1 MTSMTDIPE
10 LIAAPAKDSGVKMT
24 PMLEQYLSIKA
35 QHKDPLLF
43 YRMGDFYELFFEDA
57 EIAARELQIALT
69 SRTPNAEHKIP
80 MCGVPHHAVRSYIN
94 QLLDKGYSVAI
105 CEQVED
111 PREAKGLV
119 KREVRIV
126 ETPGMAVEDDNL
138 PSKGH
143 SFLGALCWNEKDQAG
158 AFAWLDFSTGD
169 WAGLHSNRENEL
181 WQWVLKLA
189 PRELL
194 LPDAAKLPNGLEFSK
209 TQVVRLPV
217 RGGFELKSAEERILK
232 AQGVQELAALN
243 LDKKPELVQACGA
256 LLAYAAQT
264 QMREITHLA
273 QFKLLQLNKHLI
285 LDEISE
291 RNLEIFRRLDGR
303 RGPGTLWHVLDKT
316 VTPMGGRLLEER
328 LRHPWRDL
336 AVIQAG
342 QDAVGCFLDN
352 EARHKAI
359 NAALH
364 DIYDLERLST
374 RIFLNRAAPR
384 DFIALRTALGKLPEL
399 RDAIEKLSC
408 PVGAYPTQAE
418 AIGENLPKPLREI
431 LKSWDNLNDYYEL
444 LERALVDSPPP
455 IITEGRLF
463 RTGFNP
469 ELDELIDLTEHGEE
483 RISELLAREQ
493 TAHGLPRLRLGYNK
507 VFGHYFELS
516 RAAMQDTLPEHFI
529 RRQTLANAER
539 FTTEEL
545 KELEGKLLSAEE
557 RRKNLEY
564 KLFQDLRETVAAARA
579 RMLFM
584 AEAIAAVDLW
594 QSLAAVARAWNW
606 VRPEMHEGLNIA
618 IVQGR
623 HPVVEAVQGA
633 LRFIPNDLRL
643 DERRRVLLITGPNM
657 AGKSTVLRQAAIIC
671 LLAQIGSYV
680 PAGKASLG
688 ICDRIFCRVGAS
700 DNLAQGQSTFMVEMM
715 ETARI
720 LRQATRKSLVI
731 LDEIGRGTST
741 FDGLSLAWAVAE
753 DLTRKGEGGIRTL
766 FATHYHELTAL
777 EGKLPGL
784 HNMNVLVAEN
794 NGEMVFTRRLVPG
807 PTDKSYG
814 IEVAKLAGV
823 PQNVVARAK
832 RILLDLETRARQS
845 GQASPARQALEN
857 LPPLPGLEYVT
868 EAASG
873 PNQSESPACDVP
885 HPLLV
890 SLRDLDPERLSPL
903 EALKTLMEWKH
914 LWGGEQ

>member
-1 MTSMTDIPE
+1 MSEDFVLNPP
-10 LIAAPAKDSGVKMT
+10 AAPEDGVKMT

-35 QHKDPLLF
+35 KYKEPLLF

-57 EIAARELQIALT
+57 EIASRELQIALT
-69 SRTPNAEHKIP
+69 SRTPKAEHKVP
-80 MCGVPHHAVRSYIN
+80 MCGVPHHAARSYMN
-94 QLLDKGYSVAI
+94 QLLAKGYSVAV

-138 PSKGH
+138 PAKGH
-143 SFLGALCWNEKDQAG
+143 SYLGALYWDEKDQIG

-169 WAGLHSNRENEL
+169 WAGLHSGKESEL

-194 LPDAAKLPNGLEFSK
+194 LPDKLTPPAAFDFSGA
-209 TQVVRLPV
+209 QVVRLPG
-217 RGGFELKSAEERILK
+217 RGGFELKNAEARILK

-256 LLAYAAQT
+256 ILAYAAQT
-264 QMREITHLA
+264 QMRDIAHLT

-316 VTPMGGRLLEER
+316 ITPMGGRLLEER
-328 LRHPWRDL
+328 LRHPWRDM
-336 AVIQAG
+336 AIINAG
-342 QDAVGCFLDN
+342 QDAVGCFLGN
-352 EARHKAI
+352 EPRHKALVS
-359 NAALH
+359 ALH

-374 RIFLNRAAPR
+374 RIFLNRATPR

-399 RDAIEKLSC
+399 REALGKMGC
-408 PVGAYPTQAE
+408 PLGAYATQVE
-418 AIGENLPKPLREI
+418 AVGDNLPTPLRQI
-431 LKSWDNLNDYYEL
+431 LAGWDDLGDYHAL
-444 LERALVDSPPP
+444 LEKALVDEPPP
-455 IITEGRLF
+455 AITEGGLF
-463 RTGFNP
+463 RAGFTP

-483 RISELLAREQ
+483 RINDLLAREQ
-493 TAHGLPRLRLGYNK
+493 AAHSLPRLRLGYNK

-516 RAAMQDTLPEHFI
+516 HAAMQGNPPEHFI

-545 KELEGKLLSAEE
+545 KALEDKLVSAEE
-557 RRKNLEY
+557 RRKKLEY
-564 KLFQDLRETVAAARA
+564 KLFQDLRENIASARS
-579 RMLFM
+579 RLLFM
-584 AEAIAAVDLW
+584 AEAIAALDLW

-606 VRPEMHEGLNIA
+606 VRPVVHEGLDIA

-623 HPVVEAVQGA
+623 HPVVEAVQGT

-680 PAGKASLG
+680 PAKEARLG

-777 EGKLPGL
+777 EGRLPGL
-784 HNMNVLVAEN
+784 HNMNVLVTES

-807 PTDKSYG
+807 PTDRSYG
-814 IEVAKLAGV
+814 IEVARLAGV
-823 PQNVVARAK
+823 PQHVVARAK
-832 RILLDLETRARQS
+832 RILLDLEARARQN
-845 GQASPARQALEN
+845 GQASPVRQAMDS
-857 LPPLPGLEYVT
+857 LPALPGLEQVT
-868 EAASG
+868 AQAA
-873 PNQSESPACDVP
+873 PPILEDPACEVP

-890 SLRDLDPERLSPL
+890 SLRDLNPEHLSPL
-903 EALKTLMEWKH
+903 DALKTLMEWKH
-914 LWGGEQ
+914 LWGGKQ

>member
-1 MTSMTDIPE
+1 MADVPE
-10 LIAAPAKDSGVKMT
+10 LTTAAAPESGLKMT
-24 PMLEQYLSIKA
+24 PMLEQYLSIKE
-35 QHKDPLLF
+35 QHKTPLLF

-57 EIAARELQIALT
+57 EIASRELQIALT
-69 SRTPNAEHKIP
+69 SRTPNAEHKMP
-80 MCGVPHHAVRSYIN
+80 MCGVPHHAARAYIN
-94 QLLDKGYSVAI
+94 QLLAKGYSVAI

-138 PSKGH
+138 PAKGH
-143 SFLGALCWNEKDQAG
+143 SFLGALYWNEQSQTG
-158 AFAWLDFSTGD
+158 GFAWLDFSTGD
-169 WAGLHSNRENEL
+169 WAGLISNKENEL
-181 WQWVLKLA
+181 WQWVLKLS

-194 LPDAAKLPNGLEFSK
+194 LPDAAKLPSGLEFSG
-209 TQVVRLPV
+209 TQVVRLPL
-217 RGGFELKSAEERILK
+217 RSGFEFKGAEARILK

-243 LDKKPELVQACGA
+243 LDKKPELAQACGA

-264 QMREITHLA
+264 QMRDITHLT
-273 QFKLLQLNKHLI
+273 QFKLLQLSKHLI

-336 AVIQAG
+336 EVINSG
-342 QDAVGCFLDN
+342 LDVVDCFLKSQV
-352 EARHKAI
+352 RHKEVI
-359 NAALH
+359 SALG

-374 RIFLNRAAPR
+374 RIFLNRATPR
-384 DFIALRTALGKLPEL
+384 DFIALRAALGKLPEL
-399 RDAIEKLSC
+399 REAIAKLDS
-408 PVGAYPTQAE
+408 PSGAYPTQIE
-418 AIGENLPKPLREI
+418 ACGENLPKPMRAVLDN
-431 LKSWDNLNDYYEL
+431 WDDLSEYRSL

-455 IITEGRLF
+455 TITEGGLF
-463 RTGFNP
+463 KTGFTS

-483 RISELLAREQ
+483 RINELLAREQ
-493 TAHGLPRLRLGYNK
+493 AAHSLPRLRLGFNK

-516 RAAMQDTLPEHFI
+516 HAAMQENMPAHFI

-545 KELEGKLLSAEE
+545 KELESKLLSAEE
-557 RRKNLEY
+557 KRKRLEY
-564 KLFQDLRETVAAARA
+564 TLFQNLRETIAAARS

-584 AEAIAAVDLW
+584 AEAVAAIDLW

-606 VRPEMHEGLNIA
+606 VRPTVHEGLDLA
-618 IVQGR
+618 ITQGR
-623 HPVVEAVQGA
+623 HPVVEAVQGTVH
-633 LRFIPNDLRL
+633 FIPNDLRL
-643 DERRRVLLITGPNM
+643 DEKRRVLLITGPNM

-680 PAGKASLG
+680 PAKTANIG

-720 LRQATRKSLVI
+720 LRQATKKSLVI

-753 DLTRKGEGGIRTL
+753 DLARKGEGGIRTL

-784 HNMNVLVAEN
+784 HNMNVLVTES

-807 PTDKSYG
+807 PTDRSYG
-814 IEVAKLAGV
+814 IEVARLAGV
-823 PQNVVARAK
+823 PGPVVARAK
-832 RILLDLETRARQS
+832 RILLDLEARARQN
-845 GQASPARQALEN
+845 GQASPVKQIMEGM
-857 LPPLPGLEYVT
+857 PPLPGFEYVA
-868 EAASG
+868 EQAATAAA
-873 PNQSESPACDVP
+873 SESPACDVP

-890 SLRDLDPERLSPL
+890 SLRDLDPDRLSPL

>member
-1 MTSMTDIPE
+1 MSDDLE
-10 LIAAPAKDSGVKMT
+10 LSAAAAPDGGVKMT

-35 QHKDPLLF
+35 KYKDPLLF

-57 EIAARELQIALT
+57 EIASRELQIALT
-69 SRTPNAEHKIP
+69 SRTPKAEHKVP
-80 MCGVPHHAVRSYIN
+80 MCGVPHHAARSYMN
-94 QLLDKGYSVAI
+94 QLLAKGYSVAV

-138 PSKGH
+138 PTKGH
-143 SFLGALCWNEKDQAG
+143 SYLGALYWNEKDQTG

-169 WAGLHSNRENEL
+169 WAGLHSGKENEL

-194 LPDAAKLPNGLEFSK
+194 LPDRAHLPGTFDFSD
-209 TQVVRLPV
+209 TQVVRLPG

-256 LLAYAAQT
+256 LLSYAAQT
-264 QMREITHLA
+264 QMRDIAHLN

-328 LRHPWRDL
+328 LRHPWRDI
-336 AVIQAG
+336 AVITSS
-342 QDAVGCFLDN
+342 QDAVGCFLNN
-352 EARHKAI
+352 EPRHKTLV
-359 NAALH
+359 AALH

-374 RIFLNRAAPR
+374 RISLNRATPR

-399 RDAIEKLSC
+399 HEALGKMGC
-408 PVGAYPTQAE
+408 PVEAYATQAE
-418 AIGENLPKPLREI
+418 TLGQNLPTPLRHI
-431 LKSWDNLNDYYEL
+431 LAGWDDLSDHCAL
-444 LERALVDSPPP
+444 LEKALVDDPPP
-455 IITEGRLF
+455 TITEGGLF
-463 RTGFNP
+463 RTGFTP

-483 RISELLAREQ
+483 RINELLAREQ
-493 TAHGLPRLRLGYNK
+493 AAHNLPRLRLGYNR
-507 VFGHYFELS
+507 VFGRYFEMS
-516 RAAMQDTLPEHFI
+516 HAAMQGDLPEHFI

-545 KELEGKLLSAEE
+545 KALEDKLLSAEE
-557 RRKNLEY
+557 RRKKLEY
-564 KLFQDLRETVAAARA
+564 KLFQDLRESIASARS
-579 RMLFM
+579 RLLFM

-606 VRPEMHEGLNIA
+606 VRPAVHDGLDIA

-657 AGKSTVLRQAAIIC
+657 AGKSTILRQAAIIC

-680 PAGKASLG
+680 PAKEARLG

-720 LRQATRKSLVI
+720 LRQATKKSLVI

-784 HNMNVLVAEN
+784 HNMNVLVTES

-807 PTDKSYG
+807 PTDRSYG
-814 IEVAKLAGV
+814 IEVARLAGV
-823 PQNVVARAK
+823 PQQVVARAK
-832 RILLDLETRARQS
+832 RILLDLETRARQN
-845 GQASPARQALEN
+845 GQASPASQVMES
-857 LPPLPGLEYVT
+857 LPALPGLESLAAP
-868 EAASG
+868 EA
-873 PNQSESPACDVP
+873 PAAPEEPVCEVP

-890 SLRDLDPERLSPL
+890 SLRDLDPEHLSPL
-903 EALKTLMEWKH
+903 DALKTLMEWKQ
-914 LWGGEQ
+914 LWGGKP

>member
-1 MTSMTDIPE
+1 MSDTSELPTTPAPE
-10 LIAAPAKDSGVKMT
+10 AGVKMT
-24 PMLEQYLSIKA
+24 PMLEQYLSIKE
-35 QHKDPLLF
+35 KYKEPLLF

-57 EIAARELQIALT
+57 EIASRELQIALT
-69 SRTPNAEHKIP
+69 SRTPNAEHKVP
-80 MCGVPHHAVRSYIN
+80 MCGVPHHAVRAYIN
-94 QLLDKGYSVAI
+94 QLIDKGYSVAI

-119 KREVRIV
+119 KREVRLV
-126 ETPGMAVEDDNL
+126 ETPGMALEDDNL

-143 SFLGALCWNEKDQAG
+143 SFLGSFYWNEKNQSG

-169 WAGLHSNRENEL
+169 WAGLYSGKESEL

-194 LPDAAKLPNGLEFSK
+194 LPDNAKLPSGLEFSE
-209 TQVVRLPV
+209 TQVARLPE
-217 RGGFELKSAEERILK
+217 RGAFEFKGAEERILK

-256 LLAYAAQT
+256 LLSYAART
-264 QMREITHLA
+264 QMRDIAHLT

-316 VTPMGGRLLEER
+316 ITPMGGRLLEER
-328 LRHPWRDL
+328 LRHPWRDREL
-336 AVIQAG
+336 INSG
-342 QDAVGCFLDN
+342 LDAVGCFLAN
-352 EARHKAI
+352 ETRHKAVS
-359 NAALH
+359 AALN

-374 RIFLNRAAPR
+374 RIFLNRATPR
-384 DFIALRTALGKLPEL
+384 DFIALRTALGRLPQLREALTKLG
-399 RDAIEKLSC
+399 C
-408 PVGAYPTQAE
+408 PVGIYPTQTE
-418 AIGENLPKPLREI
+418 ATGEILPKPLREI
-431 LKSWDNLNDYYEL
+431 LENWDDLSDYCHTL
-444 LERALVDSPPP
+444 TRALVDDPPP
-455 IITEGRLF
+455 VITEGGLF
-463 RTGFNP
+463 RAGFVP

-483 RISELLAREQ
+483 RISALLAREQ
-493 TAHGLPRLRLGYNK
+493 TAHNLPRLRLGYNK

-516 RAAMQDTLPEHFI
+516 RAAMQAEPPAHFI

-545 KELEGKLLSAEE
+545 KELEDKLASAEE
-557 RRKNLEY
+557 KRKRLEY
-564 KLFQDLRETVAAARA
+564 RLFQELREEIASARA
-579 RMLFM
+579 RLLFM
-584 AEAIAAVDLW
+584 AEAVAAVDLW
-594 QSLAAVARAWNW
+594 QSLAAVAKAWNW
-606 VRPEMHEGLNIA
+606 VRPVVHENLDIA
-618 IVQGR
+618 ITQGR
-623 HPVVEAVQGA
+623 HPVVEAVQGTVH
-633 LRFIPNDLRL
+633 FIPNNLRL
-643 DERRRVLLITGPNM
+643 TEDRRVLLITGPNM

-680 PAGKASLG
+680 PAKEAALG
-688 ICDRIFCRVGAS
+688 LCDRIFCRVGAS

-741 FDGLSLAWAVAE
+741 FDGLSLAWAVVE
-753 DLTRKGEGGIRTL
+753 DLARKGDGGIRTL
-766 FATHYHELTAL
+766 FATHYHELTGL

-784 HNMNVLVAEN
+784 HNMNVLVTEN

-814 IEVAKLAGV
+814 IEVARLAGV
-823 PQNVVARAK
+823 PQNVVTRAK
-832 RILLDLETRARQS
+832 RILFDLESRAKQS
-845 GQASPARQALEN
+845 GHASFARQAMESLPN
-857 LPPLPGLEYVT
+857 LPGFEHISEQRAPS
-868 EAASG
+868 EA
-873 PNQSESPACDVP
+873 ESPACDVP

-890 SLRDLDPERLSPL
+890 SLRDLDPENLSPL
-903 EALKTLMEWKH
+903 EALKTLIEWKH
-914 LWGGEQ
+914 LWGKEQ